1 MLSFS
6 ISISH
11 PSTFREEPKVEFI
24 IENNSYV
31 FNTSE
36 ILVENGKIKDGVL
49 SSLYFADETVSR
61 DKVDGFDGKDDL
73 HGYFMPLKITESTID
88 DTAEITAV
96 FMGNTVDADILKSG
110 DSYYAV
116 ILLSNNNTLKFN
128 GAILSITIETSS
140 GSYSTDLELVARKIG
155 TEYTEGV
162 LFAPP
167 WIFPS

>member
-1 MLSFS
+1 
-6 ISISH
+6 
-11 PSTFREEPKVEFI
+11 
-24 IENNSYV
+24 
-31 FNTSE
+31 
-36 ILVENGKIKDGVL
+36 
-49 SSLYFADETVSR
+49 
-61 DKVDGFDGKDDL
+61 
-73 HGYFMPLKITESTID
+73 MPLKITESTID